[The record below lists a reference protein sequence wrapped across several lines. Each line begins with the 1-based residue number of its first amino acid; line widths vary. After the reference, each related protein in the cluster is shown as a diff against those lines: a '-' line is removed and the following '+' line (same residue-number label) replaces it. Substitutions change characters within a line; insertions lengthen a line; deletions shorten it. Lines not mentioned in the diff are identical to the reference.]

1 MSKPTLEKYEQ
12 ACKNV
17 KHLSHW
23 IQEERKTLDAH
34 LDKALEIKK
43 TINIYEEALEVAKE
57 TKLKYELYE
66 AAQKAKELW

>member
-1 MSKPTLEKYEQ
+1 MSKPTLEEYEQ

-17 KHLSHW
+17 ADLSYW

-43 TINIYEEALEVAKE
+43 IINIYEEALEVAKE

-66 AAQKAKELW
+66 ELVQERKGV

>member
-1 MSKPTLEKYEQ
+1 MSKPTLEKYKQ

-17 KHLSHW
+17 EHLSHW
-23 IQEERKTLDAH
+23 IQEERKKLDAH

-43 TINIYEEALEVAKE
+43 TINIYEEGLEVAKE

-66 AAQKAKELW
+66 GLVQERKDV

>member
-1 MSKPTLEKYEQ
+1 MSKPTFEKYER

-17 KHLSHW
+17 KRLSQW
-23 IQEERKTLDAH
+23 IRDERKTLDAH

-66 AAQKAKELW
+66 AAQKAEELW

>member
-1 MSKPTLEKYEQ
+1 MSKPTLEKYKQ

-17 KHLSHW
+17 EFLSHW
-23 IQEERKTLDAH
+23 IQEERKTLDAY

-43 TINIYEEALEVAKE
+43 TINIYEEGLEVAKE

-66 AAQKAKELW
+66 GLVQERKEV